1 MILTNCA
8 SNTLAT
14 VRTAGHPDLSLS
26 GVTSKCG
33 EDLDHGQGCGYN
45 DAAPE
50 PGTGRGRPRLV
61 VRATGSLEWK
71 PVPGHP
77 TLEGTSL
84 SARTDGKFRIVVPTW
99 RPRHGSR
106 EPTALRQIGATNG
119 PGCMWL
125 LAQGIGVSC

>member
-50 PGTGRGRPRLV
+50 PGTGRGRPRSV
-61 VRATGSLEWK
+61 FRATGSLEWK
-71 PVPGHP
+71 PVPGLMGTQTFDP
-77 TLEGTSL
+77 AQAARLYSWMRPPSTSCLRTLAP
-84 SARTDGKFRIVVPTW
+84 SAGRRSGSGCGSGVFRS
-99 RPRHGSR
+99 RPRWG
-106 EPTALRQIGATNG
+106 
-119 PGCMWL
+119 
-125 LAQGIGVSC
+125 LASL